1 MAQQT
6 IGVGTVANDGTG
18 DPLRTALQ
26 KVNSNFTEL
35 YTATSPAGA
44 NISTNNISVTSKLN
58 IGTAAGFNFGSLA
71 VLEIDATQNT
81 YVQAVIQNANSGIN
95 ASSDLVVTSDTG
107 NDSFGYIDLGINSST
122 YSNASYTVVG
132 ALGAYLYSSNS
143 DFGIGTASTNN
154 LIFHT
159 NGTLAANERM
169 RIAANGN
176 IGIGNTTPVNTLA
189 VTGNVYVSQNTL
201 SLGTSTNAANG
212 YTYLP
217 NGFKMNWGWVSAN
230 SSAGT
235 VTFPSAY
242 STNAYVVTA
251 TSNSATAT
259 FGAAVIATNNSTAS
273 IRTAN
278 ATSTNVFWT
287 AIGY

>member
-6 IGVGTVANDGTG
+6 ISVGTVANDLTG
-18 DPLRTALQ
+18 DPIRTAMQ
-26 KVNSNFTEL
+26 KVNANFTEI
-35 YTATSPAGA
+35 YAATSPAGA
-44 NISTNNISVTSKLN
+44 NISTNNISIANKISV
-58 IGTAAGFNFGSLA
+58 GTGAGFNFGSLA
-71 VLEIDATQNT
+71 VIEIDASQNT
-81 YVQAVIQNANSGIN
+81 YVQSVIQNANSGIN
-95 ASSDLVVTSDTG
+95 ASSDLVLTGDTG

-122 YSNASYTVVG
+122 YSNTSYTVVG
-132 ALGAYLYSSNS
+132 ALGGYLYSSNS
-143 DFGIGTASTNN
+143 DLGIGTASACN

-159 NGTLAANERM
+159 GGTVAAYERM
-169 RIAANGN
+169 RIVANGN
-176 IGIGNTTPVNTLA
+176 IGIVNTTPVNTLT
-189 VTGNVYVSQNTL
+189 VTGNAYISQNTL

-230 SSAGT
+230 STAGT
-235 VTFPSAY
+235 VTFTAAY
-242 STNAYVVTA
+242 ATNAYIVTA
-251 TSNSATAT
+251 TSNSAVAT
-259 FGAAVIATNNSTAS
+259 FGAAVVTTNNTAAS